1 VPEPRYVIGIDPG
14 KETGYAVYDL
24 VKGELVGLLTL
35 TFWEAYARVLTMEL
49 DEIRAIMIEAPK
61 NKHVF
66 HAPGANAKANQRIGV
81 HVGSVLREAELLA
94 DGLEAWGIP
103 VKRLEP
109 VGKKDAA
116 AFKKAFPNWKGRTN
130 QHQRDAAFMCLR
142 RLPEESKGNQHV
154 ESD

>member
-1 VPEPRYVIGIDPG
+1 MANVRRYVIGLDPG
-14 KETGYAVYDL
+14 KQTGYALYDL
-24 VKGELVGLLTL
+24 GQDGGKLIDLQTL
-35 TFWEAYARVLTMEL
+35 TFWEAYARVLSLGPEM
-49 DEIRAIMIEAPK
+49 IRAVMIEAPK

-66 HAPGANAKANQRIGV
+66 HQPGANAAANQRMGV

-116 AFKKAFPNWKGRTN
+116 AFKKAFPYWTGRTN
-130 QHQRDAAFMCLR
+130 QHVRDAAFMTLR
-142 RLPEESKGNQHV
+142 KLP
-154 ESD
+154 